1 MGSEFCTFFAIWK
14 VKYDSFDD
22 IVIIFTILND
32 FFPVMKQ
39 VKNLPVW
46 NYFFRLIVNN
56 AGYFNFRGN
65 LIFFYKN
72 LYLFKMRS

>member
-39 VKNLPVW
+39 VKNLPV
-46 NYFFRLIVNN
+46 
-56 AGYFNFRGN
+56 
-65 LIFFYKN
+65 
-72 LYLFKMRS
+72 